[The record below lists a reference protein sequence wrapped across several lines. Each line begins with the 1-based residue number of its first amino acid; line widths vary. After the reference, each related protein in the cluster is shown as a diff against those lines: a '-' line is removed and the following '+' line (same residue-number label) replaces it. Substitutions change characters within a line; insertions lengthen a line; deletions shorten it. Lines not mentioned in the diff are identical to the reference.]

1 MKPGTELQRNAGAV
15 QTYFD
20 VAAFKEVVGRF
31 PTGVAVVTAMHGQI
45 PVGFS
50 CQSFV
55 SLSLDPPLIALAAAK
70 TSTSWP
76 RIRAAG
82 VFCVNILAE
91 SQADLCRGFAR
102 SGSDKFAGVD
112 WYVGPSGAPVL
123 ADASAWIECGLELAH
138 DAGDHEIVFG
148 RVVNL
153 WKGGRRSL
161 LFYESRFARV
171 EELGPE
177 SGPA

>member
-1 MKPGTELQRNAGAV
+1 V
-15 QTYFD
+15 QADFD
-20 VAAFKEVVGRF
+20 ATAFKEVVGRF
-31 PTGVAVVTAMHGQI
+31 PTGVAVVTAMYDQT

-55 SLSLDPPLIALAAAK
+55 SLSLSPPLIALAAAK

-82 VFCVNILAE
+82 LFCVNILAE

-102 SGSDKFAGVD
+102 SGGDKFAGVE
-112 WYVGPSGAPVL
+112 WHVGRSGAPVL

-153 WKGGRRSL
+153 WKGGGPPL

-171 EELGPE
+171 EELGPHGDH
-177 SGPA
+177 SFV